1 MPPPS
6 ADPRVTEPRLQILMR
21 KVWRRIALRNL
32 SGSDNH
38 KQLDRLYAVADPW
51 EMTSAREQFRFA
63 MTNTLLQENLGRSRT
78 LLEVGCGEGHQSEH
92 LARLCDQLY
101 GIDVSPRA
109 IERARP
115 RVPAAQFDVG
125 SLPAVPR
132 TPEGG
137 RFDIVVA
144 CEVLYYMSDI
154 GGAVRAMSD
163 LGDACL
169 VTFFGPSA
177 GKVARHV
184 DRIPNVERGW
194 FFHEPY
200 AWLWAFWRTDRR

>member
-1 MPPPS
+1 
-6 ADPRVTEPRLQILMR
+6 MR

-38 KQLDRLYAVADPW
+38 KQLDRLYAMADPW
-51 EMTSAREQFRFA
+51 QMTSAREQFRFE
-63 MTNTLLQENLGRSRT
+63 MTNALLQAKLGRSGT

-109 IERARP
+109 IERARQRLP
-115 RVPAAQFDVG
+115 GARFDVG
-125 SLPAVPR
+125 SLPAVPHA
-132 TPEGG
+132 PEGG
-137 RFDIVVA
+137 RFDVVVA
-144 CEVLYYMSDI
+144 CEVLYYMGDI
-154 GGAVRAMSD
+154 GGAVRAMSE

-169 VTFFGPSA
+169 VTFFGPA
-177 GKVARHV
+177 AARVARHV
-184 DRIPNVERGW
+184 DGIPNVERGW